1 MAKRNAFTLAEV
13 LITLGIIGVVAA
25 MTLPTL
31 LTSTQ
36 AAQFRAQV
44 KKTLAVSS
52 QAIVVNL
59 AMDDFDAGTTT
70 TTSYGH
76 DTDGVP
82 NASLINIFSDRL
94 QVLNK
99 GGAITAAE
107 AWTVNG
113 SSNSANYTLFLN
125 DGSAVTFPKTCQA
138 NSEASPCK
146 GVIDVNGRKKPNL
159 VATCDSGSNDN
170 DCKVKKAYDQY
181 PIQIYDQTIRP
192 GNPGARYVIF
202 KAGK

>member
-52 QAIVVNL
+52 QAVVVNL

-76 DTDGVP
+76 DSDGVP

-99 GGAITAAE
+99 GGEIQTTE
-107 AWTVNG
+107 AWTNFP
-113 SSNSANYTLFLN
+113 ATNYTLYLN
-125 DGSAVTFPKTCQA
+125 DGSSITFPKTCVGNTEGNA
-138 NSEASPCK
+138 CK
-146 GVIDVNGRKKPNL
+146 GAIDVNGRKKPNL

-181 PIQIYDQTIRP
+181 PIHIYDQTIRP
-192 GNPGARYVIF
+192 GNPAARYVIF